1 MTNFII
7 ILKEYHFNNCT
18 CVMESFVN
26 STSVNNNTLA
36 NAVNGNCDTDCN
48 RLWIYFV
55 FLGLLI
61 YLLLVIHIPYFYAT
75 LRLVIILY
83 NYWELH

>member
-1 MTNFII
+1 MANFII

-26 STSVNNNTLA
+26 STSVNNNILA
-36 NAVNGNCDTDCN
+36 NALNGNCDTNCN
-48 RLWIYFV
+48 KLWIYFV
-55 FLGLLI
+55 FLGFLI
-61 YLLLVIHIPYFYAT
+61 YLLLVIHIANLYAT

-83 NYWELH
+83 NYW